1 MIRIGIAD
9 DANPGLA
16 LVQRNLIAVRIIIT
30 GHIEIALAYVDSKV
44 GRFDR
49 GLNRILRAPALF
61 YPADLLGA
69 AVGDEPAASASS
81 GIRPQIAVVIERR
94 GLAGL
99 DDNVLIGKLSAGS
112 AVDLRVAVLATIV
125 EAVLRMVIKTRVIV
139 CIAGKDNLRDK
150 ALVKVYLFL
159 E

>member
-9 DANPGLA
+9 DADPGLA
-16 LVQRNLIAVRIIIT
+16 LVQRNLIAVRVIIT
-30 GHIEIALAYVDSKV
+30 GHIEIALAYVDSKI

-99 DDNVLIGKLSAGS
+99 MI
-112 AVDLRVAVLATIV
+112 
-125 EAVLRMVIKTRVIV
+125 M
-139 CIAGKDNLRDK
+139 
-150 ALVKVYLFL
+150 FL
-159 E
+159 